1 MYTVTTD
8 EQTQQQ
14 LEALPADALAPFA
27 ELRAMLEIAPW
38 HGDPYNRFKPDSS
51 MRTRTFGPNGE
62 GIDHR
67 RSSTLGSDASSCPK
81 VISSPVTSWRR

>member
-14 LEALPADALAPFA
+14 LDALPARALAPFA
-27 ELRAMLEIAPW
+27 ELRATLEVAPW

-51 MRTRTFGPNGE
+51 MRTHTFGPNGE
-62 GIDHR
+62 GLVIYLILEDQR
-67 RSSTLGSDASSCPK
+67 RVDLVNILWVD
-81 VISSPVTSWRR
+81 

>member
-14 LEALPADALAPFA
+14 LDALPAHALAPFA
-27 ELRAMLEIAPW
+27 ELRATLEVAPW

-51 MRTRTFGPNGE
+51 MRTHTFGPNGE
-62 GIDHR
+62 GLVVYLTR
-67 RSSTLGSDASSCPK
+67 KA
-81 VISSPVTSWRR
+81 